1 MNRTNYSV
9 DDYIDDFSF
18 NPSIQERLNMIRTIA
33 KKVFPNNIIET
44 IYHGVPTFMLNGKDI
59 FNYGAYKK
67 HITLFIGYDC
77 IDLVKARYPLYQYS
91 KAAMMINNN
100 DDFLSEMIENICYI
114 IIENI

>member
-1 MNRTNYSV
+1 MNKTNYSV
-9 DDYIDDFSF
+9 DDYIDDFSL
-18 NPSIQERLNMIRTIA
+18 NTNIQERLNIIRNIA
-33 KKVFPNNIIET
+33 KKVFSDNAIET

-77 IDLVKARYPLYQYS
+77 IDLVKAQYPLNQYS
-91 KAAMMINNN
+91 KAALMINNN
-100 DDFLSEMIENICYI
+100 DDISKEMIENICYI